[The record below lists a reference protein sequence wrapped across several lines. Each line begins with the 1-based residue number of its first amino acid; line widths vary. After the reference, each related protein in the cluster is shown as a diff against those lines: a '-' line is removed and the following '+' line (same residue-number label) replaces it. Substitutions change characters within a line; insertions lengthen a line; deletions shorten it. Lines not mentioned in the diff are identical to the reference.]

1 MYIYIY
7 ICIYIYIYIY
17 IHLYQCKMDYN
28 KLLKSAHCPD
38 LVRA

>member
-7 ICIYIYIYIY
+7 IY
-17 IHLYQCKMDYN
+17 LYQCKMDCN
-28 KLLKSAHCPD
+28 KLFKSDRCPD